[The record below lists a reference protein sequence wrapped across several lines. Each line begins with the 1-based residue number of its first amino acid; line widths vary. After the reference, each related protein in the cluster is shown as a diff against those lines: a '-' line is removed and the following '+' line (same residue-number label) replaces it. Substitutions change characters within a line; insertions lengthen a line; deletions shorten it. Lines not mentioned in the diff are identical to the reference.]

1 MGFRENLKLEL
12 AYQGIMVKELAS
24 LTGISRHTLDNYL
37 NLRERIPTAD
47 VAVKIA
53 KALGVNVEYLVTGE
67 ESKQNNNASSPQIR
81 QLIQDFKLLSKD
93 NREMILAFIQIINN
107 RQKQK
112 KEPKIS
118 NQG

>member
-12 AYQGIMVKELAS
+12 DYRGIMVKELAS
-24 LTGISRHTLDNYL
+24 HTGISRHTLDNYL

-53 KALGVNVEYLVTGE
+53 KVLGVTVEYLVTGE
-67 ESKQNNNASSPQIR
+67 ESLPDNTAKNQEIR
-81 QLIQDFKLLSKD
+81 ELIKDYKLLSKE
-93 NREMILAFIQIINN
+93 NREMIHTFIQVIND

-112 KEPKIS
+112 KAL
-118 NQG
+118 